1 MHGYKAPI
9 EDLYFAITKLA
20 DLKKYSEMVKNQD
33 IEPSSV
39 RAIIEEAGK
48 FASKI
53 LDPINILG
61 DQQGTKLEN
70 GMVRMPQEFI
80 DAFRE
85 YVKNGWN
92 TVLGDKKY
100 GGQNLPW
107 MAIAALNEIWESAN
121 MSFAVNTLLTQGAVE
136 LIHNHGSEKQK
147 DNYLPHMISGE
158 WTGTMNLTEP
168 QAGSDLSLIKSKAEP
183 YGDMYK
189 IYGTKIYITHGD
201 QDMSENIIH
210 LVLARLPN
218 APDGVRGISLFI
230 VPKYILDDK
239 KNLTKKNDIR
249 VVSTEHKL
257 GMSASP
263 TCVMAFGDKDGAI
276 GEIIGEPNQGLKAMF
291 SMMNNARLN
300 VGIQGIAIA
309 ERSFQK
315 ALIFSR
321 DRLQGNPIENPAEG
335 TVSIIRHPDIR
346 RMLMEMKSQ
355 IEAMRGLSIIA
366 SETLDLSKNDINK
379 DTRREKSALLEILT
393 PVLKSWCT
401 DQAVIIT
408 SLGIQIHGG
417 MGFIEDT
424 GAAQYYRDARILPI
438 YEGTNGIQAL
448 DLLRRKLPY
457 DNGKPFKELLDA
469 ITKTANF
476 CIKNKNTNLKTIGS
490 NLHEVCKKVKEASD
504 WLIEIY
510 KVSPEK
516 AAAGA
521 TPFCNML
528 GWTLGG
534 WVMARSA
541 EKAISILQN
550 DENNSFAKEKI
561 ETACF
566 YSDTYLPQA
575 SAMVSSII
583 NSHKSLQHIK

>member
-1 MHGYKAPI
+1 MQGYKAPI
-9 EDLYFAITKLA
+9 EDLYFAITQLA
-20 DLKKYSEMVKNQD
+20 DLKKYSDMLKNED
-33 IEPSSV
+33 IEPSN
-39 RAIIEEAGK
+39 IKTIMEEAGK
-48 FASKI
+48 FASDI
-53 LDPINILG
+53 LDPINVLG
-61 DQQGTKLEN
+61 DIKGTKLEN

-80 DAFRE
+80 DAFKK
-85 YVKNGWN
+85 YVQNGWN
-92 TVLGDKKY
+92 TVLGDTNY
-100 GGQNLPW
+100 GGQNMPW
-107 MAIAALNEIWESAN
+107 MAIMALNEIWESAN
-121 MSFAVNTLLTQGAVE
+121 MSFAVNTMLTQGAVE
-136 LIHNHGSEKQK
+136 LIHQYGSKDQK
-147 DNYLPHMISGE
+147 NNYLPQMISGE

-168 QAGSDLSLIKSKAEP
+168 QAGSDLSLLKSKAEP
-183 YGDMYK
+183 FKDKYK

-218 APDGVRGISLFI
+218 SPKGIKGISLFI
-230 VPKYILDDK
+230 VPKYYADK
-239 KNLTKKNDIR
+239 NNNLTNKNDIR

-276 GEIIGEPNQGLKAMF
+276 GELIGKPNEGLKAMF

-300 VGIQGIAIA
+300 VGVQGIAIA
-309 ERSFQK
+309 ERAYQK
-315 ALIFSR
+315 ALNFSR
-321 DRLQGNPIENPAEG
+321 DRMQGNPIENPSKG
-335 TVSIIRHPDIR
+335 TVSIIHHPDVK

-366 SETLDLSKNDINK
+366 SETLDISNNHTNEEI
-379 DTRREKSALLEILT
+379 RREKSNLLEILT
-393 PVLKSWCT
+393 PVFKSWCT
-401 DQAVIIT
+401 DQAVLIT

-448 DLLRRKLPY
+448 DLLRRKLSY
-457 DNGKPFKELLDA
+457 DNGKPFKKLLNDIKA
-469 ITKTANF
+469 ISDSCLKTQNSDLN
-476 CIKNKNTNLKTIGS
+476 IIGLNLK
-490 NLHEVCKKVKEASD
+490 EACDKVYEASE
-504 WLIEIY
+504 WLIDNY
-510 KVSPEK
+510 KTSPEK

-534 WVMARSA
+534 WIMAMSA
-541 EKAISILQN
+541 KKAISII
-550 DENNSFAKEKI
+550 DKDINNLFAKEKV

-566 YSDTYLPQA
+566 YSITYLPIA
-575 SAMVSSII
+575 SAMIGAVKS
-583 NSHKSLQHIK
+583 SHKSLSYIK